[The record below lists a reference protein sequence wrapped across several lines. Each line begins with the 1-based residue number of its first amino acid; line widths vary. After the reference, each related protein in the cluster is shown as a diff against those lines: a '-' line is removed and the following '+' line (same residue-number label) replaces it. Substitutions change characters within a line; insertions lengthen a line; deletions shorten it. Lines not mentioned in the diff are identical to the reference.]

1 MTRVVEVEHLEY
13 IKQWTTVTVPNSTSR
28 EDDFVNLS
36 RHGSGLMCPPL
47 IKIFAHPRTSS
58 R

>member
-13 IKQWTTVTVPNSTSR
+13 IKQWTKVNAPNSSVR

-36 RHGSGLMCPPL
+36 RHGSGLMCQL
-47 IKIFAHPRTSS
+47 FLN
-58 R
+58 